1 MSVNRSGYY
10 KWLARKGKPNRYEQD
25 RILLTKL
32 LMEQHKK
39 HKSKGYH
46 YLANMVRKNTGWLFS
61 DNLAHKCCKFAGI
74 RSKTKRGYRASKG
87 EESVK
92 FPNKIKGKWTAT
104 RPLEIV
110 VSDMTCIFHKGIRWE
125 WTYILDT
132 YNNEIIASSITRTQN
147 SNIPYYKCLKQL
159 VERVK
164 EQPYPVILHT
174 DQGSV
179 YSSTGFYLAHK
190 DYTTI
195 ERSMSRIGTPTD
207 NPIIE
212 SINGWIKEELKHD
225 FDLKNVKS
233 FPEFIENY
241 VYYFNNERLS
251 CKLNYKTPV
260 QFRIEQGFG

>member
-10 KWLARKGKPNRYEQD
+10 KWLARKDTPNRYEQD
-25 RILLTKL
+25 RILLTKF
-32 LMEQHKK
+32 LMEEHKK

-92 FPNKIKGKWTAT
+92 FSNKIKGKWTAT

-110 VSDMTCIFHKGIRWE
+110 VSDMTCIFHRGIRWE

-132 YNNEIIASSITRTQN
+132 YNNEIIASSVTRTQN

-174 DQGSV
+174 TKV
-179 YSSTGFYLAHK
+179 AF
-190 DYTTI
+190 
-195 ERSMSRIGTPTD
+195 TPQQA
-207 NPIIE
+207 
-212 SINGWIKEELKHD
+212 SI
-225 FDLKNVKS
+225 
-233 FPEFIENY
+233 
-241 VYYFNNERLS
+241 
-251 CKLNYKTPV
+251 
-260 QFRIEQGFG
+260 